1 MFTLPV
7 YSPLQLLY
15 LTELPGC
22 LFELDHCAWKPSDN
36 WRMSK
41 LSPLQFLKKDW
52 QNTLG
57 TYIFPFCFNKAN
69 RAFRRKFLKCDI
81 LQEDLHI
88 CKIVPTRT
96 KNRGAMGH

>member
-41 LSPLQFLKKDW
+41 LSPLEFLKKDW

-69 RAFRRKFLKCDI
+69 RPFRRKFLKCDI

>member
-41 LSPLQFLKKDW
+41 LSPLKFLEKDW
-52 QNTLG
+52 QNTPG

-69 RAFRRKFLKCDI
+69 RAFHRKFLKYYI

-88 CKIVPTRT
+88 SKIVPTRT